1 MALAQA
7 ALCWSGCSDEA
18 HLGGW
23 RLSAAG
29 SSQGCWEAPGQLIVA
44 PVQELGQTK
53 VGQRGVELVTVK
65 QQAAAQQEAHH
76 GHHAAARASHCPR
89 EGQYHHAR
97 AGQEQQC
104 HQGCVKA

>member
-1 MALAQA
+1 MEEGEDPALADLHQ
-7 ALCWSGCSDEA
+7 
-18 HLGGW
+18 
-23 RLSAAG
+23 
-29 SSQGCWEAPGQLIVA
+29 GQLIVA

-53 VGQRGVELVTVK
+53 VGQGGVELVTVK

-89 EGQYHHAR
+89 